1 MTKRWVSTALFVVC
15 LVIGQASA
23 SAGSPTPMQTVKERI
38 DQIISVLND
47 PQYHAPARKEA
58 QRDKIWEISKTMF
71 DFTEISRRTV
81 GPKWDGFS
89 DPEKSRFTDVF
100 MQFLGNTYIDKMQGE
115 YHNEQVVYL
124 QEIVKEPQALVR
136 TQLKRENV
144 AVPIDYRM
152 KHVRKYMENLRHPG
166 GKRREHRPELP
177 GAISIHTAE
186 RKPGAVDCAAG
197 REVEGTAVPTGTI
210 NGNAPEEIYGLGN
223 EPENLAGPGSHS
235 YRHHRTHRLRRLTCQ
250 GDGRSARH
258 SAGRSHGAGRGP
270 GPKHRRPC
278 PPPISPHCPRPNQAQ
293 APLTK
298 EEEMLL
304 EDDTDW
310 SLQPDEEIYTVADPL
325 EIVQSRDLL
334 HQRQALFLGPET
346 GGPRL

>member
-1 MTKRWVSTALFVVC
+1 MITKRWISTALFVVC

-81 GPKWDGFS
+81 GPKWDSFS

-136 TQLKRENV
+136 TQLKRENT
-144 AVPIDYRM
+144 ALPIDYRM
-152 KHVRKYMENLRHPG
+152 KHVEDKWKIYDILVENG
-166 GKRREHRPELP
+166 V
-177 GAISIHTAE
+177 S
-186 RKPGAVDCAAG
+186 
-197 REVEGTAVPTGTI
+197 
-210 NGNAPEEIYGLGN
+210 
-223 EPENLAGPGSHS
+223 
-235 YRHHRTHRLRRLTCQ
+235 
-250 GDGRSARH
+250 
-258 SAGRSHGAGRGP
+258 
-270 GPKHRRPC
+270 
-278 PPPISPHCPRPNQAQ
+278 
-293 APLTK
+293 
-298 EEEMLL
+298 
-304 EDDTDW
+304 
-310 SLQPDEEIYTVADPL
+310 
-325 EIVQSRDLL
+325 IVQNYRVQFQSILQKESPAQLIARLEEKL
-334 HQRQALFLGPET
+334 KEQQSQLGQ
-346 GGPRL
+346 